1 MYCKN
6 CGNKLKDNSNFCEV
20 CGFKV
25 KELTDTNTMINIDD
39 DSLIKLFIGNNYNKI
54 VSLKFSFPI
63 FFFGPLYL
71 LYRKQCLVS
80 LAWTILIILLI
91 VIIPNYAFILLIL
104 FSLIFAYFF
113 NEYYLIDVSKK
124 IDDIRKNSTFKNT
137 EELERVVR
145 KKGGTT
151 IVPFLVLLSIL
162 FVFAI
167 ILLYIKII
175 NYFNSKVQ
183 PINNTIVDYDL

>member
-6 CGNKLKDNSNFCEV
+6 CGNKLKDNSNFCET
-20 CGFKV
+20 CGFKI
-25 KELTDTNTMINIDD
+25 KELTDINTVINIDN

-54 VSLKFSFPI
+54 VSLKFSFPT

-71 LYRKQCLVS
+71 LYRKQYLVS
-80 LAWTILIILLI
+80 LAWTILIILLN
-91 VIIPNYAFILLIL
+91 VIIPSYAFILLIL

-113 NEYYLIDVSKK
+113 NEYYLIDVSKR
-124 IDDIRKNSTFKNT
+124 IDDIRKSSTFKNT

-151 IVPFLVLLSIL
+151 IVPFVVLLSI
-162 FVFAI
+162 FFIFAI
-167 ILLYIKII
+167 MFLYIMIM
-175 NYFNSKVQ
+175 NYLNSEIQ
-183 PINNTIVDYDL
+183 PRNNTVVNDNL

>member
-6 CGNKLKDNSNFCEV
+6 CGNKLNDNSNFCEV

-25 KELTDTNTMINIDD
+25 KELTDTNTVINIDD

-54 VSLKFSFPI
+54 VSLKFSFPT

-71 LYRKQCLVS
+71 LYRKQYLVS

-183 PINNTIVDYDL
+183 PINNTVVNDNL

>member
-25 KELTDTNTMINIDD
+25 KESTDTNTVINIDN
-39 DSLIKLFIGNNYNKI
+39 DSLIKLYIGNNYNKI
-54 VSLKFSFPI
+54 VSLKFSFST

-71 LYRKQCLVS
+71 LYRKQYLVS
-80 LAWTILIILLI
+80 LAWTILIILLN
-91 VIIPNYAFILLIL
+91 VIIPSYAFILLTL

-137 EELERVVR
+137 EELERIVR

-162 FVFAI
+162 FIFAI

>member
-1 MYCKN
+1 M
-6 CGNKLKDNSNFCEV
+6 
-20 CGFKV
+20 
-25 KELTDTNTMINIDD
+25 
-39 DSLIKLFIGNNYNKI
+39 
-54 VSLKFSFPI
+54 
-63 FFFGPLYL
+63 
-71 LYRKQCLVS
+71 
-80 LAWTILIILLI
+80 
-91 VIIPNYAFILLIL
+91 
-104 FSLIFAYFF
+104 IFAYFF

-145 KKGGTT
+145 KKSGTT

-183 PINNTIVDYDL
+183 PINNTVVNDNL